1 MSAVDYLTS
10 MPGLDQ
16 GTDYFLSEKH
26 ISSDRLVELQKLIRS
41 IYRPEL
47 LQLEKE
53 QPVLVKIDLEPVNS
67 VFDILELG
75 LPLSLDRVR
84 LVSDIVDCLV
94 CEDSVDLEIEYY
106 CHKHA
111 ECVDSHQFAS
121 VVDVVHKAVKACGK
135 ELFDMIRGL
144 GLYRKG
150 ILNYRVWEINH
161 DRICLL
167 RQDLYFQQVV
177 SRTPSS
183 GI

>member
-1 MSAVDYLTS
+1 

-16 GTDYFLSEKH
+16 GIDYFSSEKH
-26 ISSDRLVELQKLIRS
+26 ISSDRLVGLKKLMRS
-41 IYRPEL
+41 AYFPEL
-47 LQLEKE
+47 LQPETK
-53 QPVLVKIDLEPVNS
+53 QPVLIKINLDPVNE
-67 VFDILELG
+67 VFNILELG

-106 CHKHA
+106 CHRHA
-111 ECVDSHQFAS
+111 ECIDSHQFAS

-135 ELFDMIRGL
+135 ELFDLIRGL

-161 DRICLL
+161 DRIFLL
-167 RQDLYFQQVV
+167 RQDHYFQQVV
-177 SRTPSS
+177 SNAHSS